1 MTNINYPIEKKQ
13 VINCSQFLNFQSFIK
28 STEIFINNYTDEDIK
43 NNEKEQEE
51 TKENKDESHNEK
63 NNENNSNINDKLSL
77 ELKNIYQKIDTLN
90 AKINFSEIAEESEEN
105 EKSLP
110 NSAKLD
116 TKKST
121 PKTPFKE
128 EPIIPNENLQRSEEK
143 EARIKSDEKEKD
155 MKLANHTSIYEIY
168 DRKVKNIMTTLLN
181 YEFPTT
187 MNKGDL
193 YIVKRNYE
201 LLLNL
206 FQVAVNFFD
215 KLLYV

>member
-1 MTNINYPIEKKQ
+1 MANINYPIEKKQ

-28 STEIFINNYTDEDIK
+28 STEIFINNYTEEDIK
-43 NNEKEQEE
+43 NNEKEQDE
-51 TKENKDESHNEK
+51 TKEDNDENQNEK
-63 NNENNSNINDKLSL
+63 NNEINSNINDKLSL

-116 TKKST
+116 TKKSS

-128 EPIIPNENLQRSEEK
+128 ELIPNENLQKSEEK
-143 EARIKSDEKEKD
+143 ERTKSEEKEKE
-155 MKLANHTSIYEIY
+155 MKMTNQTSIYEIY

-193 YIVKRNYE
+193 YIMKRNYE

-206 FQVAVNFFD
+206 FQVLFD
-215 KLLYV
+215 FC